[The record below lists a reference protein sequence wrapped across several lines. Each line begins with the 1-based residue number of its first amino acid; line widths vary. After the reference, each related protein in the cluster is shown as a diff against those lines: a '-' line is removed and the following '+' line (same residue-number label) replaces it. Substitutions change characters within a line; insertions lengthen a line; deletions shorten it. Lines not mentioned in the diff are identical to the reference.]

1 LEESFGPDSLLLD
14 VATGTARLP
23 VALLAIPFYEGEI
36 VGLDIS
42 REMLREA
49 ARKCKAYVG
58 RVTFLHHPASPLP
71 FEDETFDAVSCL
83 EALEFMPDRKAALA
97 EMVRVLRP
105 GGFFAVSNRV
115 GMDARLMPGRTDQP
129 EQFEEYLESL
139 GLIEI
144 HTRPWQSYYSLAFAR
159 KPGEDGPGRGNQ
171 GAWLTAIRCP
181 HCAHH
186 RRGAGWSMGV
196 RTVTTITSYDCGLE
210 ELVLVEKEDQ
220 LGIIRLGDQGAAIL
234 PPDPAGAV

>member
-1 LEESFGPDSLLLD
+1 
-14 VATGTARLP
+14 
-23 VALLAIPFYEGEI
+23 
-36 VGLDIS
+36 
-42 REMLREA
+42 
-49 ARKCKAYVG
+49 
-58 RVTFLHHPASPLP
+58 
-71 FEDETFDAVSCL
+71 
-83 EALEFMPDRKAALA
+83 
-97 EMVRVLRP
+97 MVRVLRP

-181 HCAHH
+181 HCVAE
-186 RRGAGWSMGV
+186 GV
-196 RTVTTITSYDCGLE
+196 APSSETSWRCGTC
-210 ELVLVEKEDQ
+210 
-220 LGIIRLGDQGAAIL
+220 GHIIVVGQDGVWEFGL
-234 PPDPAGAV
+234 